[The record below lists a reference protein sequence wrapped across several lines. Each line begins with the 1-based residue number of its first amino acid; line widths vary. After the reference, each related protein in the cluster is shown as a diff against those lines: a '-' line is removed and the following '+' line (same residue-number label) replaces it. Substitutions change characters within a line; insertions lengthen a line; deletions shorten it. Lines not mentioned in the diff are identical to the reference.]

1 MIKNAHKT
9 PKEQIAELHTGIS
22 IEQWEENNRKLEQI
36 MKEKEDQKKKQM
48 QEANDQISMSMGYL

>member
-36 MKEKEDQKKKQM
+36 MKEKEEQKKKQM